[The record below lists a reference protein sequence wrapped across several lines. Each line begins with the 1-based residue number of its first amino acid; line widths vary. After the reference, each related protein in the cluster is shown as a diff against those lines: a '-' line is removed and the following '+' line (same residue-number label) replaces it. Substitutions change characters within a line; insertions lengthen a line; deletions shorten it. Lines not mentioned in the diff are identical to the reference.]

1 MDTVQAACPS
11 SSPTAPGDPVDS
23 ENPVDPAQLGGGCA
37 IAPNAEAEHIDK
49 SVILNL
55 LLVMSV
61 LLAIPW
67 RNHSGAKRC
76 DIPAEATCQQR
87 LMSR

>member
-37 IAPNAEAEHIDK
+37 VAPNAEAEHTDK

-55 LLVMSV
+55 LLVMSA

-67 RNHSGAKRC
+67 RNHSGAKNA
-76 DIPAEATCQQR
+76 IPRPKRPASNV
-87 LMSR
+87 L